1 MSKSRPGRRRRLWI
15 AALAALAALAAAEL
29 ESQTPTTTIGER
41 VDVTVATAVVRLP
54 GAPAGARE
62 LPPST
67 VEIREDGVARRVL
80 SISRWLEPT
89 APGATGSAAVEG
101 RPPRAEEGPLAGI
114 QSQDGASP
122 EILLY
127 LDLPMTGIALLRE
140 IVRGIGP
147 SLAELA
153 RAGAV
158 TVVVANPEPAV
169 RLDAARDPGAVV
181 ALLESLVSE
190 VPSRG
195 IVEAHRRAL
204 LDESEWN
211 GGVPVSLL
219 AQAALEAQQIANAR
233 ARLVRWLAGRAGS
246 ASPRLLFLVG
256 GSFDSDP
263 TEFYLRFGGRDRE
276 RAAEGAG
283 LARDLQRLSQH
294 PAEAAL
300 AEALAAWGWRVYP
313 ISPADVGWSD
323 FGSARESG
331 ASRWRAHFGGEP
343 SARAPFLFVDPGDG
357 WQVFAERSGGQLVRT
372 PRTFAEARRGLEESF
387 LVAYERPG
395 VPTGRTFALDVR
407 SAGDG
412 QLLEAPRVASEG
424 TPDDIN
430 VVRAAQADP
439 EFGARGGLEV
449 ELRLLSSGAERKGE
463 RRVRLA
469 VGCRSAVPGIEPT
482 GRLRIAVA
490 IGAHGESAKSSAE
503 SRGCREPITIDL
515 RVPADTE
522 ELGVAV
528 EDGATGLWGAAR
540 LRLPSDGA

>member
-1 MSKSRPGRRRRLWI
+1 MAS
-15 AALAALAALAAAEL
+15 LAAATEPPA
-29 ESQTPTTTIGER
+29 TVVDR
-41 VDVTVATAVVRLP
+41 VDVTVATVAVRLP

-67 VEIREDGVARRVL
+67 VEVREDGDARRVL
-80 SISRWLEPT
+80 SITRWLEAT
-89 APGATGSAAVEG
+89 SPGAAGTDAGDR
-101 RPPRAEEGPLAGI
+101 RPPLDEAGARAEI
-114 QSQDGASP
+114 QAPPGASP

-147 SLAELA
+147 TLAELA
-153 RAGAV
+153 RAGPV
-158 TVVVANPEPAV
+158 TVVVANPGPAV
-169 RLDAARDPGAVV
+169 RLEGARDPGAVGR
-181 ALLESLVSE
+181 LLESLVSE

-195 IVEAHRRAL
+195 LVEAHRRAL
-204 LDESEWN
+204 LDEDEWN
-211 GGVPVSLL
+211 GGAPGPLL
-219 AQAALEAQQIANAR
+219 AQAAHEAQQIASSR
-233 ARLVRWLAGRAGS
+233 ARLVRWLSGQGGGAA
-246 ASPRLLFLVG
+246 PRLLFLVG

-283 LARDLQRLSQH
+283 FARDLQRLSQH

-313 ISPADVGWSD
+313 IAPADVGWSD
-323 FGSARESG
+323 FGSARASG
-331 ASRWRAHFGGEP
+331 ASRWRAHFQNEP

-372 PRTFAEARRGLEESF
+372 PRTFAEARRGLDETF

-395 VPTGRTFALDVR
+395 EPVGRTFALEVR

-412 QLLEAPRVASEG
+412 QLLEAPRSAAEG

-430 VVRAAQADP
+430 VARAAQADP
-439 EFGARGGLEV
+439 ELGARGGLEV
-449 ELRLLSSGAERKGE
+449 ELRLLSSGAEPDGG

-469 VGCRSAVPGIEPT
+469 VGCRSTAPGVEPA

-490 IGAHGESAKSSAE
+490 LDARGESAKTSLSA
-503 SRGCREPITIDL
+503 GTCREPTTIEL
-515 RVPADTE
+515 QVPAGTE
-522 ELGVAV
+522 EIGVAV
-528 EDGATGLWGAAR
+528 EDVATGLWGVAR
-540 LRLPSDGA
+540 LPLPPDGA